1 MATASEVLRIA
12 AGEIGYSRWTDPQ
25 PGTKYGRWYAQSHGS
40 YYGASGVPF
49 CAMFVSWVMSRAGQ
63 AFPGLPA
70 AYVPYVLSAGR
81 SRAVSTRSA
90 KPGDIVIFNWDGG
103 VVDHIGFVE
112 ANHGSYIQ
120 TIEGNTNNGRV
131 ARRTRAWNTI
141 AAILRPAYSGSA
153 TSSGGGTASSG
164 GTGRLTVD
172 GSCGPATIR
181 RWQQVMGT
189 SVDGIISGQYRPDE
203 QDMGPTRAR
212 GLVRALR
219 WRRNPTSSA
228 PSNASSASPPTDSSA
243 PPPSVPCRNTSAS
256 RRTRGSDP
264 APPEHSKAASTPAD
278 SKHKRPS
285 TPMHGAEGRFC
296 ISASEAGLELVDRHL
311 ERVRHS
317 SGRAERHE
325 PRVAHAPDPLVDPL
339 SGKSGGARDLRLP
352 YPPFIQHIR
361 ERHPFRLPARYP
373 SVPAH
378 SASTP
383 AGIECPDS
391 PAANAPSAMTS
402 EHNPSLSFMMSHA
415 IGWEPGLPDSWD
427 IRKALSSPPAPP
439 PWRPA
444 RFGLPVEGNHHRG
457 YGCYDRPEPGEKFA
471 RRLQQ
476 LRDLLHVHLLSLP
489 TPPL

>member
-1 MATASEVLRIA
+1 MANTTGVADHKATGPAIPGLTVERTKAIILLIVQLFSVAQTGLSIAGISQLPFTTDQVSTAITGVIAVIASVYAWWRNNNLTGAAVQGQLRRPTRCPTPGEPTRPLTWHPSRRCPMATASEVLRIA

-189 SVDGIISGQYRPDE
+189 SVDGIISGQYRPDGRTWGRPALVDSCVRYGGGGSNLIRAV
-203 QDMGPTRAR
+203 QRKLSLTADGLLGPATI
-212 GLVRALR
+212 RALQKHLGV
-219 WRRNPTSSA
+219 A
-228 PSNASSASPPTDSSA
+228 QDSWFGPGTARALQS
-243 PPPSVPCRNTSAS
+243 RLNT
-256 RRTRGSDP
+256 
-264 APPEHSKAASTPAD
+264 
-278 SKHKRPS
+278 
-285 TPMHGAEGRFC
+285 GRF
-296 ISASEAGLELVDRHL
+296 
-311 ERVRHS
+311 
-317 SGRAERHE
+317 
-325 PRVAHAPDPLVDPL
+325 
-339 SGKSGGARDLRLP
+339 
-352 YPPFIQHIR
+352 
-361 ERHPFRLPARYP
+361 
-373 SVPAH
+373 
-378 SASTP
+378 
-383 AGIECPDS
+383 
-391 PAANAPSAMTS
+391 
-402 EHNPSLSFMMSHA
+402 
-415 IGWEPGLPDSWD
+415 
-427 IRKALSSPPAPP
+427 
-439 PWRPA
+439 
-444 RFGLPVEGNHHRG
+444 
-457 YGCYDRPEPGEKFA
+457 
-471 RRLQQ
+471 
-476 LRDLLHVHLLSLP
+476 
-489 TPPL
+489 

>member
-181 RWQQVMGT
+181 RWQQV
-189 SVDGIISGQYRPDE
+189 
-203 QDMGPTRAR
+203 
-212 GLVRALR
+212 
-219 WRRNPTSSA
+219 
-228 PSNASSASPPTDSSA
+228 
-243 PPPSVPCRNTSAS
+243 
-256 RRTRGSDP
+256 
-264 APPEHSKAASTPAD
+264 
-278 SKHKRPS
+278 
-285 TPMHGAEGRFC
+285 
-296 ISASEAGLELVDRHL
+296 
-311 ERVRHS
+311 
-317 SGRAERHE
+317 
-325 PRVAHAPDPLVDPL
+325 
-339 SGKSGGARDLRLP
+339 
-352 YPPFIQHIR
+352 
-361 ERHPFRLPARYP
+361 
-373 SVPAH
+373 
-378 SASTP
+378 
-383 AGIECPDS
+383 
-391 PAANAPSAMTS
+391 
-402 EHNPSLSFMMSHA
+402 FMFN
-415 IGWEPGLPDSWD
+415 GFKTG
-427 IRKALSSPPAPP
+427 
-439 PWRPA
+439 
-444 RFGLPVEGNHHRG
+444 
-457 YGCYDRPEPGEKFA
+457 
-471 RRLQQ
+471 
-476 LRDLLHVHLLSLP
+476 
-489 TPPL
+489 

>member
-153 TSSGGGTASSG
+153 ASSG

-172 GSCGPATIR
+172 GSCGPDGRTWGRPALVDSCVRYGGGGSNLIRAVQRKLSLTADGLLGPATIR
-181 RWQQVMGT
+181 ALQKHLGVAQDSWFGPGT
-189 SVDGIISGQYRPDE
+189 
-203 QDMGPTRAR
+203 A
-212 GLVRALR
+212 RALQSR
-219 WRRNPTSSA
+219 I
-228 PSNASSASPPTDSSA
+228 
-243 PPPSVPCRNTSAS
+243 NT
-256 RRTRGSDP
+256 
-264 APPEHSKAASTPAD
+264 
-278 SKHKRPS
+278 
-285 TPMHGAEGRFC
+285 GRF
-296 ISASEAGLELVDRHL
+296 
-311 ERVRHS
+311 
-317 SGRAERHE
+317 
-325 PRVAHAPDPLVDPL
+325 
-339 SGKSGGARDLRLP
+339 
-352 YPPFIQHIR
+352 
-361 ERHPFRLPARYP
+361 
-373 SVPAH
+373 
-378 SASTP
+378 
-383 AGIECPDS
+383 
-391 PAANAPSAMTS
+391 
-402 EHNPSLSFMMSHA
+402 
-415 IGWEPGLPDSWD
+415 
-427 IRKALSSPPAPP
+427 
-439 PWRPA
+439 
-444 RFGLPVEGNHHRG
+444 
-457 YGCYDRPEPGEKFA
+457 
-471 RRLQQ
+471 
-476 LRDLLHVHLLSLP
+476 
-489 TPPL
+489 

>member
-189 SVDGIISGQYRPDE
+189 SVDGIISGQYRPDGRTWGRPALVDSCVRYGGGGSNLIRAV
-203 QDMGPTRAR
+203 QRKLSLTADGLLGPATI
-212 GLVRALR
+212 RALQKHLGV
-219 WRRNPTSSA
+219 A
-228 PSNASSASPPTDSSA
+228 QDS
-243 PPPSVPCRNTSAS
+243 
-256 RRTRGSDP
+256 
-264 APPEHSKAASTPAD
+264 
-278 SKHKRPS
+278 
-285 TPMHGAEGRFC
+285 
-296 ISASEAGLELVDRHL
+296 
-311 ERVRHS
+311 
-317 SGRAERHE
+317 
-325 PRVAHAPDPLVDPL
+325 
-339 SGKSGGARDLRLP
+339 
-352 YPPFIQHIR
+352 
-361 ERHPFRLPARYP
+361 
-373 SVPAH
+373 
-378 SASTP
+378 
-383 AGIECPDS
+383 
-391 PAANAPSAMTS
+391 
-402 EHNPSLSFMMSHA
+402 
-415 IGWEPGLPDSWD
+415 
-427 IRKALSSPPAPP
+427 
-439 PWRPA
+439 
-444 RFGLPVEGNHHRG
+444 
-457 YGCYDRPEPGEKFA
+457 
-471 RRLQQ
+471 
-476 LRDLLHVHLLSLP
+476 
-489 TPPL
+489 

>member
-189 SVDGIISGQYRPDE
+189 PIDGLIDSPSTCVKATQKWLNAAAGGHIRNLTGKSQLVVDGYYGPATIKVLQFLLFNWYAPAVLGQSINVARDCDGSE
-203 QDMGPTRAR
+203 GPRT
-212 GLVRALR
+212 VRLLQHAL
-219 WRRNPTSSA
+219 NNSYA
-228 PSNASSASPPTDSSA
+228 N
-243 PPPSVPCRNTSAS
+243 
-256 RRTRGSDP
+256 
-264 APPEHSKAASTPAD
+264 
-278 SKHKRPS
+278 
-285 TPMHGAEGRFC
+285 
-296 ISASEAGLELVDRHL
+296 
-311 ERVRHS
+311 
-317 SGRAERHE
+317 
-325 PRVAHAPDPLVDPL
+325 
-339 SGKSGGARDLRLP
+339 SGKIGA
-352 YPPFIQHIR
+352 
-361 ERHPFRLPARYP
+361 
-373 SVPAH
+373 
-378 SASTP
+378 
-383 AGIECPDS
+383 
-391 PAANAPSAMTS
+391 
-402 EHNPSLSFMMSHA
+402 
-415 IGWEPGLPDSWD
+415 
-427 IRKALSSPPAPP
+427 K
-439 PWRPA
+439 
-444 RFGLPVEGNHHRG
+444 
-457 YGCYDRPEPGEKFA
+457 
-471 RRLQQ
+471 
-476 LRDLLHVHLLSLP
+476 
-489 TPPL
+489 

>member
-103 VVDHIGFVE
+103 VVDHIGFIE

-141 AAILRPAYSGSA
+141 AAILRPAYNGGA
-153 TSSGGGTASSG
+153 TSSGG

-189 SVDGIISGQYRPDE
+189 SVGGIISGQYRPDGRTWGRPALVDSCVRYGGGGSNLIRAV
-203 QDMGPTRAR
+203 QRKLNLTADGLLGPATI
-212 GLVRALR
+212 RALQKHLGV
-219 WRRNPTSSA
+219 A
-228 PSNASSASPPTDSSA
+228 QDSWFGPGTARALQS
-243 PPPSVPCRNTSAS
+243 RLNT
-256 RRTRGSDP
+256 
-264 APPEHSKAASTPAD
+264 
-278 SKHKRPS
+278 
-285 TPMHGAEGRFC
+285 GRF
-296 ISASEAGLELVDRHL
+296 
-311 ERVRHS
+311 
-317 SGRAERHE
+317 
-325 PRVAHAPDPLVDPL
+325 
-339 SGKSGGARDLRLP
+339 
-352 YPPFIQHIR
+352 
-361 ERHPFRLPARYP
+361 
-373 SVPAH
+373 
-378 SASTP
+378 
-383 AGIECPDS
+383 
-391 PAANAPSAMTS
+391 
-402 EHNPSLSFMMSHA
+402 
-415 IGWEPGLPDSWD
+415 
-427 IRKALSSPPAPP
+427 
-439 PWRPA
+439 
-444 RFGLPVEGNHHRG
+444 
-457 YGCYDRPEPGEKFA
+457 
-471 RRLQQ
+471 
-476 LRDLLHVHLLSLP
+476 
-489 TPPL
+489 

>member
-219 WRRNPTSSA
+219 WRRIQPHPRRPTQA
-228 PSNASSASPPTDSSA
+228 QPHRGRTPRPRHH
-243 PPPSVPCRNTSAS
+243 PCPAETPRRRAGLVV
-256 RRTRGSDP
+256 RTR
-264 APPEHSKAASTPAD
+264 H
-278 SKHKRPS
+278 RPS
-285 TPMHGAEGRFC
+285 TP
-296 ISASEAGLELVDRHL
+296 
-311 ERVRHS
+311 
-317 SGRAERHE
+317 
-325 PRVAHAPDPLVDPL
+325 
-339 SGKSGGARDLRLP
+339 K
-352 YPPFIQHIR
+352 PPQHRQI
-361 ERHPFRLPARYP
+361 L
-373 SVPAH
+373 
-378 SASTP
+378 
-383 AGIECPDS
+383 
-391 PAANAPSAMTS
+391 N
-402 EHNPSLSFMMSHA
+402 
-415 IGWEPGLPDSWD
+415 
-427 IRKALSSPPAPP
+427 K
-439 PWRPA
+439 
-444 RFGLPVEGNHHRG
+444 
-457 YGCYDRPEPGEKFA
+457 
-471 RRLQQ
+471 
-476 LRDLLHVHLLSLP
+476 
-489 TPPL
+489 

>member
-189 SVDGIISGQYRPDE
+189 SVDGIISGQYRPDGRTWGRPALVDSCARYGGGGSNLIRAV
-203 QDMGPTRAR
+203 QRKLSLTADGLLGPATI
-212 GLVRALR
+212 RALQKHLGV
-219 WRRNPTSSA
+219 A
-228 PSNASSASPPTDSSA
+228 QDSWFGPGTARALQS
-243 PPPSVPCRNTSAS
+243 RLNT
-256 RRTRGSDP
+256 
-264 APPEHSKAASTPAD
+264 
-278 SKHKRPS
+278 
-285 TPMHGAEGRFC
+285 GRF
-296 ISASEAGLELVDRHL
+296 
-311 ERVRHS
+311 
-317 SGRAERHE
+317 
-325 PRVAHAPDPLVDPL
+325 
-339 SGKSGGARDLRLP
+339 
-352 YPPFIQHIR
+352 
-361 ERHPFRLPARYP
+361 
-373 SVPAH
+373 
-378 SASTP
+378 
-383 AGIECPDS
+383 
-391 PAANAPSAMTS
+391 
-402 EHNPSLSFMMSHA
+402 
-415 IGWEPGLPDSWD
+415 
-427 IRKALSSPPAPP
+427 
-439 PWRPA
+439 
-444 RFGLPVEGNHHRG
+444 
-457 YGCYDRPEPGEKFA
+457 
-471 RRLQQ
+471 
-476 LRDLLHVHLLSLP
+476 
-489 TPPL
+489 